1 MLWSIAG
8 EKRDLLAQCQD
19 FFMTDTTSKHSSP
32 KLIKLF
38 FQGGNF
44 SLIFFYQRLLINNLQ
59 SINLKWFLPF
69 GSHTKYISAIYKKK
83 LWCPTLLCE
92 AKISTR
98 FALLANFRVLCVSS
112 MLLVAGVIVHI
123 SCRNNQGRFVIKK
136 KKWKQVKWNSIKIT
150 YDK

>member
-69 GSHTKYISAIYKKK
+69 GSHAKYISAIYKIKNVMSYPIMRSKNFNPFCSTCKFQGIMCFFHVASCWSNSAYK
-83 LWCPTLLCE
+83 LQKQP
-92 AKISTR
+92 R
-98 FALLANFRVLCVSS
+98 
-112 MLLVAGVIVHI
+112 HI
-123 SCRNNQGRFVIKK
+123 C
-136 KKWKQVKWNSIKIT
+136 
-150 YDK
+150 